1 LKGVETGL
9 MSKWVKPTRSTK
21 FHIDADWWEE
31 TGQNFRVH
39 LLSNLCTECQERYKD
54 YHEADLIDWIDAATG
69 EVSQVDG
76 LWHSLRVC
84 CSTKPDYVNELTPI
98 TTAVFRTF
106 LANGNEPLTPVELA
120 DKTGRPVS
128 TVLRTI
134 GGLKVYHGIK
144 PVSREGRRSLPRAKS
159 EEGEES

>member
-1 LKGVETGL
+1 
-9 MSKWVKPTRSTK
+9 MSNWVKPTRNTK
-21 FHIDADWWEE
+21 FHIDAEWWEE
-31 TGQNFRVH
+31 TGRNFRVH
-39 LLSNLCTECQERYKD
+39 LLSHLCAECQERYKD

-84 CSTKPDYVNELTPI
+84 CSTRPDYINELTPI

-106 LANGNEPLTPVELA
+106 LANGNEPLTPVEIA
-120 DKTGRPVS
+120 DKIGRPVS

-134 GGLKVYHGIK
+134 GGIKVYHGIK
-144 PVSREGRRSLPRAKS
+144 PVTKEGRHSLPRAKPT
-159 EEGEES
+159 EDEES